1 MYTLEVAVI
10 AIEIL
15 IAITENAI
23 EKENIHKRS
32 LNICWT

>member
-10 AIEIL
+10 AIEIF
-15 IAITENAI
+15 IAIIENAI

-32 LNICWT
+32 LNIC